1 MRVLLF
7 IQDIPD
13 PEAGTVRLISH
24 HTIDRQEDNMPLA
37 LLSSVSQTASPLM
50 THCMPVLFMI
60 LYIQLSATQHIL
72 NTPVFIDE

>member
-24 HTIDRQEDNMPLA
+24 HTIDRQDSMPLA

-50 THCMPVLFMI
+50 IHCMPVLFII

-72 NTPVFIDE
+72 NIPVFIDE